1 MEFYICQDNDVL
13 EFLSLLGYNSLHIPD
28 SVDIDKANV
37 ENNMVNGELMQFENI
52 EEHENFKVFEIGTFE
67 WDSLRGVFE
76 ANENKWDN

>member
-37 ENNMVNGELMQFENI
+37 ENNMVNGELMQFESI